1 MMIVGKTAEQLIC
14 RIAQKAR
21 AAVIHMLLAT
31 QRPSVDV
38 ITGLIKAN
46 ISARTAFQ
54 VASKMDSRVIL
65 DQGGAEQL
73 LGKGDML
80 YLAAGTSIPLRVHGA
95 FVGDDE
101 VKRVAEDWRNRGK
114 VNYVD
119 EVTQEEGQVTGM
131 PGIPSDIDGQ
141 ENGEAD
147 ELYDEAV
154 AFVTQSRRASIS
166 AVQRRLRIG
175 YNRAARLIETMESA
189 GIVSPM
195 AANGNR
201 EVLAPAPP
209 QD

>member
-1 MMIVGKTAEQLIC
+1 
-14 RIAQKAR
+14 
-21 AAVIHMLLAT
+21 
-31 QRPSVDV
+31 
-38 ITGLIKAN
+38 
-46 ISARTAFQ
+46 
-54 VASKMDSRVIL
+54 
-65 DQGGAEQL
+65 
-73 LGKGDML
+73 ML

-141 ENGEAD
+141 ESGEAD